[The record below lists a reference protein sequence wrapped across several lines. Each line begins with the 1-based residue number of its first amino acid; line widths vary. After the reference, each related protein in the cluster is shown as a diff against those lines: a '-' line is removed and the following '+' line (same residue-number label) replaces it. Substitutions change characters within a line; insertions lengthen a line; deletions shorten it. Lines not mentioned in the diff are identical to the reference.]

1 MRHSI
6 VLVAGAVCGFL
17 WWGVSWMLGAKAYGI
32 WGTYGLTG
40 LLAGIITG
48 VIMVAISA
56 PVYRGLS
63 KRNLYW
69 YSPLSVYLSIAVYG
83 LVIFVLRYM
92 VDDFHSNQVR
102 WAVGMQSILG
112 MWWGITIIL
121 PYAMAVHGLAYVNHR
136 VLRRVLVA
144 GGGAERHSRT
154 VQ

>member
-17 WWGVSWMLGAKAYGI
+17 WWGVSWTLGAKAYGI
-32 WGTYGLTG
+32 WGTHALTG
-40 LLAGIITG
+40 FLAGIITG
-48 VIMVAISA
+48 VVMVAISA

-63 KRNLYW
+63 KRSLYW
-69 YSPLSVYLSIAVYG
+69 YSPLSVYLSIAIYG

-92 VDDFHSNQVR
+92 VDDFHSNQNR

-136 VLRRVLVA
+136 VLRKILV
-144 GGGAERHSRT
+144 GGAGAET
-154 VQ
+154 A